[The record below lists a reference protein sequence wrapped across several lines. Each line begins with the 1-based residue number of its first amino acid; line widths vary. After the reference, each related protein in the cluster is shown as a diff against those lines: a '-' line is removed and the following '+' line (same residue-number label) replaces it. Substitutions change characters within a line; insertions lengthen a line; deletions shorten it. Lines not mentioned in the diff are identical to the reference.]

1 MEPEMADINK
11 DELTGKPTTGHSW
24 DGIQELNNPLPKWWL
39 NVLYA
44 CIAFSVLW
52 WVLYP
57 AIPWFTGHS
66 KGVLGYNQRADY
78 AQQAAAA
85 AGAQKVWIDK
95 ITASTTDQI
104 NADAELLNFSMS
116 GGKAVFNEN
125 CAACHAPGG
134 AGRPAFPVLADDD
147 WIWGGNLAT
156 IEQTIRHGV
165 RATTDDATR
174 MNIMPNFGTD
184 AVLTPEQI
192 ADVTAFVMSLSGER
206 SDAAAAAT
214 PESIEG
220 GKLVFAENCVACHGE
235 QGKGNLELGAP
246 NLTDSIWLYGGDAK
260 TITAQ
265 VTKPHHGVMPAWEG
279 RLTDAQI
286 KMLAVYVHA
295 LGGGQ

>member
-1 MEPEMADINK
+1 MTDINK
-11 DELTGKPTTGHSW
+11 DQLTGKPTTGHVW

-39 NVLYA
+39 TVLYA
-44 CIAFSVLW
+44 CIAFSILW

-57 AIPWFTGHS
+57 AIPGFSGYT

-85 AGAQKVWIDK
+85 AEAQKVWIDK
-95 ITASTTDQI
+95 ITASTAEQI
-104 NADAELLNFSMS
+104 NGDAELLNFAMS

-134 AGRPAFPVLADDD
+134 AGRPAYPVLADDD
-147 WIWGGNLAT
+147 WLWGGDLAQ
-156 IEQTIRHGV
+156 IEQTIRHGI
-165 RATTDDATR
+165 RATNDEATR
-174 MNIMPNFGTD
+174 NNVMPNFGTD
-184 AVLTPEQI
+184 GVLTPEQI
-192 ADVTAFVMSLSGER
+192 ADVAAFVMSLSGEQA
-206 SDAAAAAT
+206 DAAAA
-214 PESIEG
+214 ER
-220 GKLVFAENCVACHGE
+220 GKQVFVDNCAACHGE

-260 TITAQ
+260 TIAAQ
-265 VTKPHHGVMPAWEG
+265 ITKPRHGVMPAWEG

-286 KMLAVYVHA
+286 KMLAVYVHS

>member
-1 MEPEMADINK
+1 MTDINK
-11 DELTGKPTTGHSW
+11 DALTGKPTTGHSW

-39 NVLYA
+39 TVLYA
-44 CIAFSVLW
+44 CIAFSVVW

-57 AIPWFTGHS
+57 AIPGLSGYT
-66 KGVLGYNQRADY
+66 KGILGYDQRADY
-78 AQQAAAA
+78 AKQAAAA
-85 AGAQKVWIDK
+85 AEAQKVWIDK
-95 ITASTTDQI
+95 ITASTTEQI
-104 NADAELLNFSMS
+104 NGDAELLNFAMS

-147 WIWGGNLAT
+147 WLWGGDLAQ
-156 IEQTIRHGV
+156 IEQTIRHGI
-165 RATTDDATR
+165 RATNDDATR
-174 MNIMPNFGTD
+174 SNIMPNFGAD
-184 AVLTPEQI
+184 GVLTPEQI
-192 ADVTAFVMSLSGER
+192 ADVAAFVMTLSGEQA
-206 SDAAAAAT
+206 DAAAA
-214 PESIEG
+214 ER
-220 GKLVFAENCVACHGE
+220 GKQVFADNCAACHGE
-235 QGKGNLELGAP
+235 QGKGNIELGAP

-265 VTKPHHGVMPAWEG
+265 VTKPRHGVMPAWEG